1 MVMKKRE
8 RRKNKTYTHMKFL
21 TSLLTASLGE
31 RIGNENVLLQT
42 ENMTELK
49 KWKLKWQNL
58 GTDGGQ

>member
-31 RIGNENVLLQT
+31 RIGNENVLLET

-49 KWKLKWQNL
+49 K
-58 GTDGGQ
+58 